1 MRVVL
6 DFQACQS
13 ASKYRG
19 IGRGSRSLM
28 LAMAE
33 ELISRQ
39 HEVIFLVSEA
49 FQDGLEE
56 LKGDISARVPD
67 ARIVSFHVPTPC
79 AAAVPENAWRQM
91 AARLLREHAIA
102 CLEPDFVH
110 VPALLA
116 DGWGDDAVGSV
127 GELGVHIPTSLTQ
140 HDLIPLA
147 MADDYMPEGPFK
159 DYYMKKLEGVKK
171 ADLLLAIS
179 DYSREEAIEL
189 LEFRAE
195 NVVNISS
202 AADEL
207 FSNLRVTEEEIEATL
222 RKYDINSEFFL
233 YAPGGFDPRKNIG
246 RLVEAYAM
254 LPADVRSKNKL
265 VIASKLY
272 PGNREAVEHNVASN
286 GLCPGDVIL
295 TDYVEDLELIHLYS
309 RCAAYIFP
317 SLHEGFGLPVL
328 EAMLCGAPVLASNQ
342 TCIPEVI
349 DNEEALF
356 DPFSTVSIAE
366 KMTRIVSDEAFRS
379 RLISHSQLRPGKFS
393 WRLSAKMAV
402 EILET
407 KYRELHAL
415 NWRRLVREDLPGI
428 EQMLEL
434 LGSDLSLGYP
444 NEKDVKAF
452 RQSYNQNMNSETI

>member
-1 MRVVL
+1 
-6 DFQACQS
+6 
-13 ASKYRG
+13 
-19 IGRGSRSLM
+19 
-28 LAMAE
+28 MAE
-33 ELISRQ
+33 ELIARE

-49 FQDGLEE
+49 FPDGLEE
-56 LKGDISARVPD
+56 LKGDISARIPG
-67 ARIVSFHVPTPC
+67 ARVVSFSVPTPC

-127 GELGVHIPTSLTQ
+127 GELGVYIPTSLTQ

-147 MADDYMPEGPFK
+147 MSDDYMPEGPFK
-159 DYYMKKLEGVKK
+159 DYYMKKLAGVRK

-179 DYSREEAIEL
+179 DYSRKEAIEL
-189 LEFRAE
+189 LEFNADK
-195 NVVNISS
+195 VVNISS

-207 FSNLRVTEEEIEATL
+207 FLDLSVTGKEVQATL
-222 RKYDINSEFFL
+222 RKFGIGSGYFL

-246 RLVEAYAM
+246 RLIEAYAM
-254 LPADVRSKNKL
+254 LPADIREQQTL

-272 PGNREAVEHNVASN
+272 PGNRESVENNVASN
-286 GLCPGDVIL
+286 GLSSSKVIL
-295 TDYVEDLELIHLYS
+295 TDYVEDKELIHLYS
-309 RCAAYIFP
+309 GCTGYVFP

-366 KMTRIVSDEAFRS
+366 KMARIVSDQEFRS
-379 RLISHSQLRPGKFS
+379 RLIAHARVQPEKFS
-393 WRLSAKMAV
+393 WTLSAKRAV
-402 EILET
+402 DALEA
-407 KYRELHAL
+407 KSLELQEME
-415 NWRRLVREDLPGI
+415 WRRSRREELPGI
-428 EQMLEL
+428 DEMLEFL
-434 LGSDLSLGYP
+434 DSDSSLGCP
-444 NEKDVKAF
+444 DEKDVKVF
-452 RQSYNQNMNSETI
+452 RQSYNQNMN